1 MNKGDKTPPC
11 PKCGKIDTYLISMH
25 TQDLDGIFNWTT
37 TVMNVEKS
45 TTSQRILLWLLGLVK
60 MTSVEDYRKLLDAI
74 MSVGLD
80 RIDNLTDD
88 ELRKVVLDEDNWSKL
103 LGIHLCWCS

>member
-1 MNKGDKTPPC
+1 
-11 PKCGKIDTYLISMH
+11 
-25 TQDLDGIFNWTT
+25 
-37 TVMNVEKS
+37 
-45 TTSQRILLWLLGLVK
+45 

-88 ELRKVVLDEDNWSKL
+88 ELRKVVLDEDN
-103 LGIHLCWCS
+103 